1 MLPLSE
7 DTSAVWSAP
16 NSNMSNK
23 FHVRSL
29 RVTLTVLALAFAGP
43 TTRAQPAK
51 ADRQEL
57 KLEVTQRVNAHGNE
71 FNALAKSSD
80 GKRLFIATEK
90 GDIIVWNIVMR
101 RVERTLHQ
109 PGPVH
114 LIAALANTS
123 EIIAAGSSHHK
134 PLNAVVRKWDV
145 DSGAF
150 VDLTGLNADSFPVAL
165 AVSTDNSLAAVTTME
180 GTVAIWDVDTYKQI
194 ASWKLKETPV
204 AIAVIGRTAYVGTI
218 PPEAIMSEKGTA
230 EGVISKFNIDDP
242 KQEPSDFLRVRDR
255 MWLAL
260 DPSPDNRLLSVT
272 SQSRDDIRTVIFD
285 PTSKAEKGSF
295 GGSNS
300 TWIDKSKLM
309 LFNWLD
315 PAEIVQIPV
324 KGPAVSI
331 RKLERMKADTQG
343 RAFDL
348 TGQVTNSDGSKAWA
362 TYRKGPGLL
371 EFDLATNKI
380 STLIQGPSGA
390 YALSVLTRSADE
402 GEVLT
407 GGADGYIRLWK
418 LADLSLIKEFQV
430 APQGY
435 FIADA
440 FLLPGAQRA
449 VVNVMEVP
457 KGFERNEHVDV
468 FLTNLETGV
477 QKKLLDLVSP
487 QFGMAVVGDEIV
499 YPYGDIIKFTSVSEP
514 EKTHELKIGASIMRS
529 VISENGRWL
538 AVFDE
543 NKKLTVVDLTTS
555 KMKTISIA
563 GGVGGATLITNDGQ
577 YVFQIATEGELTKWN
592 INTGQVQQSVLSMI
606 REMHS
611 NIDFMTLSD
620 DDKWL
625 VTAGNHGDVGVF
637 DRETGRLL
645 FYTRTASAAF
655 YVEKV
660 WLKGNRMLITTDSG
674 VMLQGKL
681 TRNDVTP

>member
-1 MLPLSE
+1 
-7 DTSAVWSAP
+7 
-16 NSNMSNK
+16 MSNK

-43 TTRAQPAK
+43 PTMAQQAK

-150 VDLTGLNADSFPVAL
+150 VDLTGLNADSFPTAL
-165 AVSTDNSLAAVTTME
+165 AFSTDGSLAALTTME

-194 ASWKLKETPV
+194 ASWKLKETPLAV
-204 AIAVIGRTAYVGTI
+204 ALIGRTAYVGTI
-218 PPEAIMSEKGTA
+218 PPEAIISEKGTA

-242 KQEPSDFLRVRDR
+242 KQESSDFLRVRDR

-272 SQSRDDIRTVIFD
+272 SQSRDDIGTLILD
-285 PTSKAEKGSF
+285 PTSKAEKGRF
-295 GGSNS
+295 GGSAS

-348 TGQVTNSDGSKAWA
+348 TGQVANSNGSKAWA

-407 GGADGYIRLWK
+407 GGADGYVRLWK
-418 LADLSLIKEFQV
+418 LADLSLLKEFQV
-430 APQGY
+430 APQGH
-435 FIADA
+435 FVADA

-449 VVNVMEVP
+449 IVNVMEMP
-457 KGFERNEHVDV
+457 KGFERNEQVDV
-468 FLTNLETGV
+468 FLVNLETGV

-563 GGVGGATLITNDGQ
+563 GGFGGATLITNDGQ
-577 YVFQIATEGELTKWN
+577 YVFQIASEGELTKWN

-625 VTAGNHGDVGVF
+625 ITAGNHGDVGVF